1 MRRTVLLAAVVS
13 TALAGGA
20 AEAAG
25 NAAAGQALARQWCS
39 GCHVV
44 TGNKQGQDAAPPF
57 AAIAR
62 RHGSDN
68 TWLRAWLA
76 APHPPMPS
84 LDLSRQQ
91 TDDIVAYLGSLAK
104 R

>member
-1 MRRTVLLAAVVS
+1 MRS
-13 TALAGGA
+13 TALLVAVFFAAIAGGT

-25 NAAAGQALARQWCS
+25 NAGAGQALARQWCS

-44 TGNKQGQDAAPPF
+44 AGNSQGQDAAPPF
-57 AAIAR
+57 AEIAR
-62 RHGSDN
+62 RHGNDSS
-68 TWLRAWLA
+68 WLRAWLA

-91 TDDIVAYLGSLAK
+91 TDDIVAYLDSHAK